1 MSNYMD
7 MRLKMEYSDYDRHF
21 WNAMRGKAES
31 YGHMD
36 MGRDTATGNYV
47 MAPVSDDKFKK
58 ARTKES
64 LFRQIATNI
73 CAYGSGYRIWA
84 KDTNDLAVFVPEG
97 GEIPMESTIHD
108 FTIKS
113 VDSHKLAV
121 FVKTDEDFVRDA
133 SFNFESY
140 LMARLARNFGR
151 AEENGFINGTG
162 DGMPTGILA
171 ENNGADIGV
180 TTAVLTYDDV
190 VKLFFSVKPE
200 YRRKGVWLMNDETA
214 LTLRTLKDADGNY
227 IWNHSND
234 TILGRPIR
242 ISQFM
247 PDAEIGSKPIA
258 FGDFSYY
265 WVIDRYPLAVRAIQE
280 KFVQMDQIG
289 HLATEFLDG
298 KLIRPEAIKVM
309 QITDTAA

>member
-36 MGRDTATGNYV
+36 MGKDTATGNYV
-47 MAPVSDDKFKK
+47 MAPVSDDKFTK
-58 ARTKES
+58 ARVKES

-97 GEIPMESTIHD
+97 GEIPLESTIHD
-108 FTIKS
+108 FTAKS

-121 FVKTDEDFVRDA
+121 FVKTDEDFIRDA
-133 SFNFESY
+133 SFDFESY
-140 LMARLARNFGR
+140 LTARLAQNFGR

-171 ENNGADIGV
+171 ESNGADIGV
-180 TTAVLTYDDV
+180 TTDALTYDNV

-200 YRRKGVWLMNDETA
+200 YRRNGVWLMNDETA

-227 IWNHSND
+227 IWNHNND
-234 TILGRPIR
+234 TILGRPVR

-247 PDAEIGSKPIA
+247 PGAETGSKPIA

-265 WVIDRYPLAVRAIQE
+265 WVIDRYPLAVRSIKE
-280 KFVQMDQIG
+280 KFVQLGQIG

-309 QITDTAA
+309 QMTDNAA

>member
-21 WNAMRGKAES
+21 WNAMRGKLES
-31 YGHMD
+31 YDHMN

-47 MAPVSDDKFKK
+47 MAPVSDDKFTK
-58 ARTKES
+58 ARAKES

-84 KDTNDLAVFVPEG
+84 KDTNDLALFVPEG
-97 GEIPMESTIHD
+97 GEIPLESTIHD
-108 FTIKS
+108 FTVKS

-121 FVKTDEDFVRDA
+121 FVKTDEDFIRDA
-133 SFNFESY
+133 SFGFESY
-140 LMARLARNFGR
+140 LVTRLAKNFGR

-162 DGMPTGILA
+162 VGMPTGILA
-171 ENNGADIGV
+171 ESNGADIGV
-180 TTAVLTYDDV
+180 ATDALTYDNV
-190 VKLFFSVKPE
+190 AKLFFSVKSE
-200 YRRKGVWLMNDETA
+200 YRRNGVWLMNDETA

-227 IWNHSND
+227 IWNHNND
-234 TILGRPIR
+234 TILGRPVR

-247 PDAEIGSKPIA
+247 PSAEPGNKPIA
-258 FGDFSYY
+258 IGDFSYY
-265 WVIDRYPLAVRAIQE
+265 WVIDRYPLAVRSIKE
-280 KFVQMDQIG
+280 KFVQMGQIG

-298 KLIRPEAIKVM
+298 KLVRPKAIKVM
-309 QITDTAA
+309 QMTDNIA